1 MLNSFITKASNIF
14 SDAKFNQI
22 DRAEKL
28 IQAGYLP
35 IYDVNNK
42 SINWIYAVIGK
53 ENLFGNELTM
63 NKVNK
68 DTARAIFDLINV
80 NVDL

>member
-1 MLNSFITKASNIF
+1 MLNSFLTKASNIF
-14 SDAKFNQI
+14 SDAKFSQI

-35 IYDVNNK
+35 VYDTNNK

-53 ENLFGNELTM
+53 ESLFGNELTM
-63 NKVNK
+63 SKVNK
-68 DTARAIFDLINV
+68 DTARAIYDLINV

>member
-1 MLNSFITKASNIF
+1 MINTFMVKASNLI

-35 IYDVNNK
+35 LYNSKEKTITWV
-42 SINWIYAVIGK
+42 YALLEK
-53 ENLFGNELTM
+53 DSLFGSELTM

-68 DTARAIFDLINV
+68 DTARAIYDLLNV

>member
-14 SDAKFNQI
+14 NDAKFNQI

-35 IYDVNNK
+35 IYNCNDK

-68 DTARAIFDLINV
+68 DTARAIYNLINV

>member
-1 MLNSFITKASNIF
+1 MLNSFLTKASNVF

-35 IYDVNNK
+35 IYNCKDK
-42 SINWIYAVIGK
+42 TINWIYAVIGK

>member
-1 MLNSFITKASNIF
+1 MINKFMVKASNLI
-14 SDAKFNQI
+14 SDAKFSQI

-35 IYDVNNK
+35 IYNCSNK
-42 SINWIYAVIGK
+42 TITWVYAITDK
-53 ENLFGNELTM
+53 DSLFGSELTM

-68 DTARAIFDLINV
+68 DTARAIYDLLNV